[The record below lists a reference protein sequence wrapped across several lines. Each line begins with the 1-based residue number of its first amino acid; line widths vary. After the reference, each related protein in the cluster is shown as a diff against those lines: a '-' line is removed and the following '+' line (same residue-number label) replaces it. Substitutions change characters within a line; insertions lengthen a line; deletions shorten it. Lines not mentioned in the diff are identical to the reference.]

1 MSVTFCNT
9 DILAHSRI
17 ASELLQPQ
25 PQTGS
30 CPLNTFRTKMFYLW
44 RNAGFTYSRAREAK
58 TSGWFQTQ
66 RSNLCHGERT
76 YAGRWWIWNWGWPS
90 EPAVR
95 RSQEP
100 RGSHCGS
107 SQACQDGGSWR
118 SQHPF
123 LVSQSDC
130 YHRIQNQVED
140 CNHCFSP
147 SVLPVMLSMNAWIFF
162 FIHFHTLGISLIT
175 LPQSGSFPF
184 SAATL
189 AISVTFIWGVNL
201 HMLYF
206 FFQYKTWEDQQH
218 VPASVVNSRSISKP
232 KTFFS
237 FHSDIRKRSLQL

>member
-44 RNAGFTYSRAREAK
+44 QNAGFTYSRAREAK

-66 RSNLCHGERT
+66 RSNLCHGEWT

-100 RGSHCGS
+100 RGSHYGS

-147 SVLPVMLSMNAWIFF
+147 SVLPVKCSVWMLEF
-162 FIHFHTLGISLIT
+162 
-175 LPQSGSFPF
+175 SF
-184 SAATL
+184 S
-189 AISVTFIWGVNL
+189 
-201 HMLYF
+201 
-206 FFQYKTWEDQQH
+206 
-218 VPASVVNSRSISKP
+218 SISTP
-232 KTFFS
+232 WESHSSLSPNQAPFHSQQLPWQSLWRSFGASTCTCFICFFS
-237 FHSDIRKRSLQL
+237 SI